1 MSGCCAGPCET
12 TARPDPAFRRVLW
25 IALVINVSMFFV
37 EIAAGVRADSASLLA
52 DAADFLGDAANY
64 GASLFVLGL
73 APVWRSR
80 AAAAKGISMGLYG
93 LVVLGV
99 AAYNF
104 NRSAMPDPVAMGGIG
119 FLALAA
125 NLTVAALLYRFRRGD
140 ANMRSVWLCT
150 RNDVIGNIA
159 VMLAAV
165 GVFGT
170 GAGWPDLVVAS
181 IMAALGLWAATQV
194 LRQAGTEMG
203 GWSRTKLSN
212 EAGR

>member
-1 MSGCCAGPCET
+1 
-12 TARPDPAFRRVLW
+12 
-25 IALVINVSMFFV
+25 
-37 EIAAGVRADSASLLA
+37 
-52 DAADFLGDAANY
+52 
-64 GASLFVLGL
+64 
-73 APVWRSR
+73 
-80 AAAAKGISMGLYG
+80 MGLYG

-119 FLALAA
+119 LLALAA